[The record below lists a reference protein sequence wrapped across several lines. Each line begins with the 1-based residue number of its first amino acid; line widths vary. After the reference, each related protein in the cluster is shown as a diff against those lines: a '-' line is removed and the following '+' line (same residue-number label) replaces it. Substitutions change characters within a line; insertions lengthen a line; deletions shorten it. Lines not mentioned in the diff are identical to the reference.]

1 MVKSPSSP
9 TNLQAKKPHHPTSY
23 QESLLWQLIGQRVE
37 AKRSGKCTDVCS
49 VQCFLVPFAWQRCHT
64 HPGGDRSNH
73 RRVGVSSKDMAKG
86 MPASFVH
93 SLQKTVFMSWTTQSI
108 AADVV
113 SPQPLSS
120 TPVDFQ
126 PTFLIALWEVPRFFY
141 SQFAPW
147 GSRGFMVRPGPI
159 PTPQGHQGNLCDWTL
174 GLVMGSLTCAGGW
187 SCSLLM
193 LAERHPTT
201 VAVCKPPIFPGSVQ
215 VKSWGQPQHTNS
227 LSNAF
232 DLAHPP

>member
-1 MVKSPSSP
+1 MLGLLNGQISELPHKFASKEASSSHFLPGEPVVTADWSKSR
-9 TNLQAKKPHHPTSY
+9 
-23 QESLLWQLIGQRVE
+23 E
-37 AKRSGKCTDVCS
+37 KRSGKCTDVCS

-159 PTPQGHQGNLCDWTL
+159 PTPQGHQGSLCDWTL
-174 GLVMGSLTCAGGW
+174 GLVMGSLTGAGG
-187 SCSLLM
+187 
-193 LAERHPTT
+193 
-201 VAVCKPPIFPGSVQ
+201 
-215 VKSWGQPQHTNS
+215 
-227 LSNAF
+227 
-232 DLAHPP
+232 

>member
-1 MVKSPSSP
+1 M
-9 TNLQAKKPHHPTSY
+9 
-23 QESLLWQLIGQRVE
+23 
-37 AKRSGKCTDVCS
+37 
-49 VQCFLVPFAWQRCHT
+49 F
-64 HPGGDRSNH
+64 PGAFC
-73 RRVGVSSKDMAKG
+73 MAKVSHI
-86 MPASFVH
+86 PEVTEATIEKWELV
-93 SLQKTVFMSWTTQSI
+93 LKTWLRVCQPLLCTQKTVFMSWTTQSI

-126 PTFLIALWEVPRFFY
+126 PTYLIALWEVPRFFY

-159 PTPQGHQGNLCDWTL
+159 PTPQGHQGSLCDWTL
-174 GLVMGSLTCAGGW
+174 GLVMGSLTGAGGW

-201 VAVCKPPIFPGSVQ
+201 VAVCKPPMFPGSVQ

-227 LSNAF
+227 LSNSF